1 MQIKLAFTSS
11 FIFFSLKPYPMLTR
25 STHIFYH
32 VILELFAE
40 EGESN
45 PKKLAR
51 VPLKSFST
59 ARLDDGNG
67 MF

>member
-1 MQIKLAFTSS
+1 MQIKLAFTST
-11 FIFFSLKPYPMLTR
+11 FIFFSLKPYPMVTL
-25 STHIFYH
+25 STCMFYH

-40 EGESN
+40 KGESN

-51 VPLKSFST
+51 IPLKSFST